1 MNLNYRFISNFQRA
15 LTRRQ
20 PISYEYAPSMRLED
34 AMVPS
39 DDPRGFRDLLF
50 VIDNHMSPQAA
61 QYLFENT
68 SRATKKGQVGL
79 NNTKF
84 VIVPWDEGG
93 LGEYGACRGSRRLL
107 QVMTEM
113 YSQCTGAGSLDTLF
127 QQLYKKFLKVEQIII
142 LTDGRFKKHEESAL
156 TYSQISKKSIVIIVD
171 SFINSS
177 GNLNTDYDIPQSI
190 PVIGLESQD
199 VVASQN

>member
-1 MNLNYRFISNFQRA
+1 MNLNHRFIRDLQRA
-15 LTRRQ
+15 LIRRQ
-20 PISYEYAPSMRLED
+20 PMSGEYVPSRRIED

-39 DDPRGFRDLLF
+39 EDSRDFRDLLI
-50 VIDNHMSPQAA
+50 VIDQYMSTQAA

-68 SRATKKGQVGL
+68 SWATKKGQVGL

-171 SFINSS
+171 SLLNSS